1 MKTKQ
6 AIYSA
11 LLLLALGLYSRT
23 LSANDTFIED
33 WVPFLLFIGII
44 NIFGRSQKQ
53 IAGIMTVSFLAIIIG
68 VFLHAPGISNQ
79 GANVLILAFIYFVY
93 TKINI

>member
-23 LSANDTFIED
+23 LSADDTFIED

-53 IAGIMTVSFLAIIIG
+53 IAGIMAVSFLAIATG
-68 VFLHAPGISNQ
+68 VFLQAPELSNQ
-79 GANVLILAFIYFVY
+79 GANTLFLAFLYFMYVKV
-93 TKINI
+93 KI